1 MYKNDTM
8 TVSVGTLS
16 KPKKANAPK
25 TMSLEAYFQA
35 EETALEKNEFHNGK
49 VIKMA
54 GGTYNHD
61 SLGLKIGK
69 LMDNF
74 VEENDLNYRVNSSEI
89 KIRIEAYNKVVY
101 ADALVISEKPEFYQ
115 NRKDTIT
122 NPIIIVEVLSD
133 STGEHDRTTKFEYYR
148 SIPSFREYVLIHQ
161 NKKHV
166 SVYTHQEDNTWRVRD
181 YEGEEVTAI
190 LYALHLCPISLKRLY
205 RGLEI

>member
-1 MYKNDTM
+1 M
-8 TVSVGTLS
+8 TVGVGTLS
-16 KPKKANAPK
+16 KSKKANLLK

-35 EETALEKNEFHNGK
+35 EDVSLEKNEFHNGK

-61 SLGLKIGK
+61 SLSLKAGK

-74 VEENDLNYRVNSSEI
+74 VEDNDLNYRVNSSEI

-101 ADALVISEKPEFYQ
+101 ADALVISEKPAFYN

-122 NPIIIVEVLSD
+122 NPILIVEVLSD

-148 SIPSFREYVLIHQ
+148 TIPSFKEYVLIHQ
-161 NKKHV
+161 DKKHV
-166 SVYTHQEDNTWRVRD
+166 SVYTQQEDDSWRLKD
-181 YEGEEVTAI
+181 YETDDATAI
-190 LYALHLCPISLKRLY
+190 LYALQNCPIPLKRLY

>member
-1 MYKNDTM
+1 M

-16 KPKKANAPK
+16 KPKKANLPK
-25 TMSLEAYFQA
+25 MMSLEAYFQA

-115 NRKDTIT
+115 NRKDTII
-122 NPIIIVEVLSD
+122 NPLIVVEVTSP
-133 STGEHDRTTKFEYYR
+133 SPSQGGENASSSLKFDYYR
-148 SIPSFREYVLIHQ
+148 SLESFKEYVLIHQ
-161 NKKHV
+161 NRKQVAVFTKQ
-166 SVYTHQEDNTWRVRD
+166 TDNTWLLRD
-181 YEGEEVTAI
+181 YIGEAAVAI
-190 LYALHLCPISLKRLY
+190 LYALHECPLALARLY
-205 RGLEI
+205 KDLEMG